1 MKNWFKKIAKD
12 IKENEDFSEIKSNKV
27 RDVLNGNFLMK
38 NFIQKYYPLL
48 LLIAL
53 LSIFY
58 IGNRYEYEARVRQEN
73 RLREEL
79 RNTRYE
85 SLVISAELMQL
96 TRRSSVLEMVNR
108 RGLGLVESTEPPIK
122 ID

>member
-1 MKNWFKKIAKD
+1 MNWFKKIAKD